1 MKFLEFDRVLC
12 LAPHPDDVEY
22 SLGGTIIKYKDTHF
36 DVLCLTEGGD
46 CDSTTDVSRL
56 NEVKLSWEVSNSQNH
71 SLFFTPYQFLKDLG
85 TDEWIG
91 YIEKHFTNPINYNAI
106 ITPSEDDSHFEHKIV
121 SSFGWPLSRI
131 KSISLIEYCS
141 PSTLGTWI
149 PNLFV
154 DISNEYDIKLSMLKK
169 FKSQLHRPYFN
180 KEVLRG
186 FHTHFQSSKK
196 GIPLVEQF
204 NLKQLFLK

>member
-1 MKFLEFDRVLC
+1 MKFLEFNRVLC

-22 SLGGTIIKYKDTHF
+22 SMGATVVKHKDTHF

-46 CDSTTDVSRL
+46 CDSTTDASRL
-56 NEVKLSWEVSNSQNH
+56 NEVKSSWEVSNSQNH
-71 SLFFTPYQFLKDLG
+71 SLFFTPHRYLKELG
-85 TDEWIG
+85 TDEWVG
-91 YIEKHFTNPINYNAI
+91 YIENNFTNKFHYDAI
-106 ITPSEDDSHFEHKIV
+106 IIPSEDDSHFEHKIV

-131 KSISLIEYCS
+131 SAISLIEYCS

-154 DISNEYDIKLSMLKK
+154 DIGYEYDTKLSMLME

-180 KEVLRG
+180 KDVLRG

>member
-85 TDEWIG
+85 
-91 YIEKHFTNPINYNAI
+91 
-106 ITPSEDDSHFEHKIV
+106 
-121 SSFGWPLSRI
+121 
-131 KSISLIEYCS
+131 
-141 PSTLGTWI
+141 
-149 PNLFV
+149 
-154 DISNEYDIKLSMLKK
+154 
-169 FKSQLHRPYFN
+169 
-180 KEVLRG
+180 
-186 FHTHFQSSKK
+186 
-196 GIPLVEQF
+196 
-204 NLKQLFLK
+204 

>member
-1 MKFLEFDRVLC
+1 M
-12 LAPHPDDVEY
+12 EY

-106 ITPSEDDSHFEHKIV
+106 ITPSEDDSHF
-121 SSFGWPLSRI
+121 
-131 KSISLIEYCS
+131 
-141 PSTLGTWI
+141 
-149 PNLFV
+149 
-154 DISNEYDIKLSMLKK
+154 M
-169 FKSQLHRPYFN
+169 FKMTIIF
-180 KEVLRG
+180 
-186 FHTHFQSSKK
+186 
-196 GIPLVEQF
+196 
-204 NLKQLFLK
+204 